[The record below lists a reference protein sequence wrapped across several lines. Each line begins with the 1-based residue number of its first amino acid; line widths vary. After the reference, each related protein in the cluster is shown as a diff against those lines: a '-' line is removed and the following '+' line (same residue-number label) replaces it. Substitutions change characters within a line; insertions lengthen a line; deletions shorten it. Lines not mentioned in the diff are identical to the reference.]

1 MEAPKIEI
9 DPGTVDGSF
18 VYKVLTGS
26 VVPRP
31 IGFISTVSRDGLPN
45 AAPFSFFNAIST
57 APPLV
62 CFAPSL
68 RAGRP
73 KDTLRNVTAVGDFV
87 FNVVDAALV
96 GPVTICAED
105 YRPDVSEFDQAGL
118 HAVPSKVVRS
128 PRVAESP
135 VNMECRVVLIQRL
148 PESTYTLVV
157 GRVVYIHIRE
167 DVVRTD
173 GRIDFQ
179 ALQAIG
185 RMAGDTFV
193 RTDAMFRT
201 EYDAYARVR

>member
-9 DPGTVDGSF
+9 DPGAADGSAI
-18 VYKVLTGS
+18 YKILTGS

-31 IGFISTVSRDGLPN
+31 IGFISTVGRDGLPN
-45 AAPFSFFNAIST
+45 AAPFSFFNAVSA

-68 RAGRP
+68 RGGRP
-73 KDTLRNVTAVGDFV
+73 KDTLRNVSEVGDFV

-96 GPVTICAED
+96 GPVTVCAED
-105 YRPDVSEFDQAGL
+105 YRPDVSEFDEAGL
-118 HAVPSKVVRS
+118 TAVPSKLVRS

-135 VNMECRVVLIQRL
+135 VNMECRVIMIQPL

-157 GRVVYIHIRE
+157 GRVVYVHIRA
-167 DVVRTD
+167 DVLGSD
-173 GRIDFQ
+173 GRVDFH

-193 RTDAMFRT
+193 RTDATFRT
-201 EYDAYARVR
+201 AYDAYSRVR

>member
-1 MEAPKIEI
+1 
-9 DPGTVDGSF
+9 
-18 VYKVLTGS
+18 
-26 VVPRP
+26 
-31 IGFISTVSRDGLPN
+31 
-45 AAPFSFFNAIST
+45 
-57 APPLV
+57 
-62 CFAPSL
+62 
-68 RAGRP
+68 
-73 KDTLRNVTAVGDFV
+73 
-87 FNVVDAALV
+87 
-96 GPVTICAED
+96 
-105 YRPDVSEFDQAGL
+105 
-118 HAVPSKVVRS
+118 VPSKVVRS

-135 VNMECRVVLIQRL
+135 VNMECQVVLIQRL

-193 RTDAMFRT
+193 RTDAVFRT